1 MTTSGRLPWD
11 VLRAQFEASVKEDFS
26 HYFPSDTSNYEI
38 NFRFAL
44 GRFDEGQQ
52 LAPFFL
58 GRIQRRPVRVLDIGA
73 GNGGVS
79 VALAND
85 PTYEV
90 SAVDIVPNYDLFR
103 LRRDLDSPV
112 RQVVGNGHRLPFP
125 DSSFDVVVCLDTIE
139 HVPKPGIMARE
150 IMRVLAPGGECMITT
165 PARARILFA
174 PDPHYGIRFLAALPN
189 ALARLW
195 VLYVARPTV
204 LSEEGVPTVVYEVEH
219 LFWHVHEIAR
229 LFPGPKRVEP
239 LFNNPLPY
247 KNRFANAFWLKFRN
261 FVWDRIVIIKK

>member
-1 MTTSGRLPWD
+1 VR
-11 VLRAQFEASVKEDFS
+11 EDFS
-26 HYFPSDTSNYEI
+26 DYFPSDTSNYEI

-52 LAPFFL
+52 LSSFFR
-58 GRIQRRPVRVLDIGA
+58 GRTNLRPIRVLDIGA

-85 PTYEV
+85 PTYDV
-90 SAVDIVPNYDLFR
+90 TAVDIVPNYDLLR
-103 LRRDLDSPV
+103 LRRELGSPV

-139 HVPKPGIMARE
+139 HVPQPGIMGRE
-150 IMRVLAPGGECMITT
+150 IMRVLVPGGECMITT
-165 PARARILFA
+165 PARVRILFA
-174 PDPHYGIRFLAALPN
+174 PDPHYNIRFLALLPN

-195 VLYVARPTV
+195 VLHVARPTV
-204 LSEEGVPTVVYEVEH
+204 LSAEGIPTVVYEVEH
-219 LFWHVHEIAR
+219 LFWHVREIAR
-229 LFPGPKRVEP
+229 LFPGPKRVES

-247 KNRFANAFWLKFRN
+247 RSRLANAFWLRFRD
-261 FVWDRIVIIKK
+261 FVWDRVVIIKE